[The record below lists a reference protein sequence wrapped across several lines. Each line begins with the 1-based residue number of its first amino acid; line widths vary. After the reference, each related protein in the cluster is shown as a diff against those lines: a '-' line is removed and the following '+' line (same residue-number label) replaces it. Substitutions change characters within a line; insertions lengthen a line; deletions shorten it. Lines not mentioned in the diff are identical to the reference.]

1 MLYIYITF
9 NYIDMKDLKDK
20 LFKISVGN
28 LVIAIILLICDFIP
42 SNELFE
48 MILLILVSMNTG
60 IIFFNL
66 WLMNQLRKI
75 K

>member
-1 MLYIYITF
+1 
-9 NYIDMKDLKDK
+9 MKDLKDK

-28 LVIAIILLICDFIP
+28 LVIAIILPICDFIS

-48 MILLILVSMNTG
+48 MILLVLVSMNTG

-66 WLMNQLRKI
+66 WLMNQLNKI